1 MPVCFIHFP
10 FLTHPRAPRPQRL
23 GLRPRRGRNR
33 PLCERRRGIGLWKV
47 PPTWKPAAK
56 PARSHSG
63 LEAFGSHT
71 SRSLDGGI
79 TYKTLTRGW
88 VLFTLSKRHVSAFS
102 EFAEIEGCVDSFGG
116 PYFRDGIVEKL
127 SRFDQVGQDV

>member
-1 MPVCFIHFP
+1 MRVRLHW
-10 FLTHPRAPRPQRL
+10 TPRPQRL

-33 PLCERRRGIGLWKV
+33 PLCERRMGIGLWKV
-47 PPTWKPAAK
+47 PPPWKPAAK

-79 TYKTLTRGW
+79 TYKPLTRGW
-88 VLFTLSKRHVSAFS
+88 VLFTLSKRSTS
-102 EFAEIEGCVDSFGG
+102 EEA
-116 PYFRDGIVEKL
+116 L
-127 SRFDQVGQDV
+127 FDANYTSNAVLV

>member
-1 MPVCFIHFP
+1 MKTAGAAGCGKC
-10 FLTHPRAPRPQRL
+10 RPHGNPLQSQR
-23 GLRPRRGRNR
+23 
-33 PLCERRRGIGLWKV
+33 V
-47 PPTWKPAAK
+47 PTVAWKPSA
-56 PARSHSG
+56 PTTSH
-63 LEAFGSHT
+63 
-71 SRSLDGGI
+71 SLDGGI